1 MCRAKQDVHRMN
13 DSNVV
18 ELRSPAGDA
27 LGELL
32 KKGARKLL
40 AQAVEA
46 ELAEF
51 LANDRLLAG
60 DRSLTFFEW

>member
-1 MCRAKQDVHRMN
+1 MN

-32 KKGARKLL
+32 KEGAMQLL
-40 AQAVEA
+40 AQVVEA
-46 ELAEF
+46 ELAE
-51 LANDRLLAG
+51 LLAKHSG
-60 DRSLTFFEW
+60 DIANGRQALVRNGYLESAQIA